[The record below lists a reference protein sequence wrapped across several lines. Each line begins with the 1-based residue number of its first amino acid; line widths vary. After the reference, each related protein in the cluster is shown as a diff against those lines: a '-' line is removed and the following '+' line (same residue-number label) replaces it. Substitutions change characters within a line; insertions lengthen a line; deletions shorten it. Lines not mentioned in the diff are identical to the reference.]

1 MFATL
6 TAFALALR
14 LVSAMT
20 VDAPVGAI
28 TGSPVTL
35 TWAGNSSDP
44 AYFTL
49 ELTNPAFRYTYAI
62 ANNVQTSEGS
72 TSLTLPQVP
81 VGGGYTLL
89 ATATEIRNPTI
100 VVDTFPL
107 HDFYS
112 NVNQVYGQSSEFSIG
127 APGTNTTTTTTAS
140 STTAAAPGSPASTG
154 TVPAVSPPTAP
165 VPSSTAAS
173 SSTTPS
179 SSSSSAVSSFK
190 LGLGVGPAAAVVL
203 SAVAG
208 AVMVF

>member
-1 MFATL
+1 MFAQL
-6 TAFALALR
+6 TALALALALP

-20 VDAPVGAI
+20 VGTPVGAI

-44 AYFTL
+44 AYFTF
-49 ELTNPAFRYTYAI
+49 ELTNPLFNYDFAI

-72 TSLTLPQVP
+72 LSLTLPQVP

-89 ATATEIRNPTI
+89 SIATDNI
-100 VVDTFPL
+100 
-107 HDFYS
+107 
-112 NVNQVYGQSSEFSIG
+112 NQIYGQSSEFSIG
-127 APGTNTTTTTTAS
+127 APGTNTTTSTTSTTTATF
-140 STTAAAPGSPASTG
+140 TTPAASGSPASTG
-154 TVPAVSPPTAP
+154 TVPAVPTAP
-165 VPSSTAAS
+165 APSGTTTASAS
-173 SSTTPS
+173 PS

-190 LGLGVGPAAAVVL
+190 FGLGVSPAAAVVL